1 MEAVTLK
8 RTPALTR
15 RICRSPE
22 SIPMKTTFFKY
33 CGEELERLESP
44 FGCVKCIQSY
54 PLPLHRDGTKRPKTE
69 LLHEFGTLNWRD
81 GDADYC
87 TTIAQAS

>member
-15 RICRSPE
+15 E
-22 SIPMKTTFFKY
+22 YVEVLKSIPMRTTFFKY

-44 FGCVKCIQSY
+44 FGCAKCIQSY

-69 LLHEFGTLNWRD
+69 LLHEL
-81 GDADYC
+81 AH
-87 TTIAQAS
+87 